1 MLDCMDGVDGR
12 LKRKGMLVLESC
24 WRGRPPVEAGVTSGI
39 DGALIGDAPIVEI
52 ASGGDQMNGI
62 SRIEQNTK

>member
-1 MLDCMDGVDGR
+1 LYGWIRWETKAKRDVGVGI
-12 LKRKGMLVLESC
+12 VLA
-24 WRGRPPVEAGVTSGI
+24 GPPVEGGVTSVI